1 MVALTLALRRGPQ
14 GFILRDW
21 SVSCGCSGPGLGSL
35 ASEVFTVGVG
45 LWIHQRQCQF
55 LFVFRFASKSFGMF
69 ADPGEASVPTGTSSD
84 QPADRTSDVP
94 EA

>member
-35 ASEVFTVGVG
+35 ASEVFTLRFGVYVMAALAMALGRGPRRLLLWVWVCELWLLWPWPRITGLEEFVVG
-45 LWIHQRQCQF
+45 L
-55 LFVFRFASKSFGMF
+55 
-69 ADPGEASVPTGTSSD
+69 
-84 QPADRTSDVP
+84 
-94 EA
+94 